1 MDEEMPE
8 NHMLTPTTF
17 VVEPVPFQ
25 AMQWDGTEEQAL
37 QIVAWIESHEG
48 HAVYVPPGLSTGNIS
63 IGSDYGLLTA
73 RPNDWLLHNY
83 FGEKFSVRTKGA
95 FEDLYVP
102 LSAIYDMVQ
111 KYEDSVVPRLTEK
124 QAAIMMAF
132 TGISCGPFELF
143 HKYAQEKLDR
153 PVWTHEF
160 ATEERMAEIKEAS
173 RDDFLSICCLKKYD
187 NE

>member
-8 NHMLTPTTF
+8 NHMLTLTTF
-17 VVEPVPFQ
+17 VVEPSPFQ
-25 AMQWDGTEEQAL
+25 AVQWDGTEQQAL

-73 RPNDWLLHNY
+73 RPNDWILHNY

-124 QAAIMMAF
+124 QAAIMMA
-132 TGISCGPFELF
+132 
-143 HKYAQEKLDR
+143 
-153 PVWTHEF
+153 
-160 ATEERMAEIKEAS
+160 EA
-173 RDDFLSICCLKKYD
+173 
-187 NE
+187 

>member
-1 MDEEMPE
+1 MDEEAPE
-8 NHMLTPTTF
+8 NDMLTLTTYVNKPT
-17 VVEPVPFQ
+17 PFQ

-37 QIVAWIESHEG
+37 QILAWIESQDG
-48 HAVYVPPGLSTGNIS
+48 YAVYVPPGLSTGNIS
-63 IGSDYGLLTA
+63 IGSDYGLLTV
-73 RPNDWLLHNY
+73 RPNDWVLHNY
-83 FGEKFSVRTKGA
+83 FSEKFSVRTKGG

-102 LSAIYDMVQ
+102 VLTHEFATKD
-111 KYEDSVVPRLTEK
+111 EDSVVPRLTEE

-143 HKYAQEKLDR
+143 HKYAQEKLGR
-153 PVWTHEF
+153 PIWTNEF
-160 ATEERMAEIKEAS
+160 AKEELMAKIKEAS